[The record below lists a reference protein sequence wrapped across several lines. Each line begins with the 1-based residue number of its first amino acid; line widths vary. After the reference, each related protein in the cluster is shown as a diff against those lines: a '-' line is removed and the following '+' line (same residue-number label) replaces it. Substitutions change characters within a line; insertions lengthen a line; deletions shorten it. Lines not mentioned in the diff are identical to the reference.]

1 MVENIFPLRAAKH
14 SLTSMNGFPS
24 NYINTSKVVD
34 LKDNLLL
41 RYEKATWFCELL
53 LIHFAQSFYLRPISS
68 LDINKK
74 SMNFAIN
81 RSNWFLYMS

>member
-1 MVENIFPLRAAKH
+1 MVENIFPLRVAKH

-41 RYEKATWFCELL
+41 RYEKAT
-53 LIHFAQSFYLRPISS
+53 
-68 LDINKK
+68 
-74 SMNFAIN
+74 
-81 RSNWFLYMS
+81 